1 MMANNSPLNYSFD
14 NKHIGEIIDHS
25 KKKFF
30 YLFKITFST
39 HKTLYLQTRSKIA
52 QKRLIMSTIDD
63 ITIMNGIKAGNSKDV
78 EMLFDKYSQS
88 LLRHIHRITFN
99 KEISE
104 DILNETFMTIIQKI
118 NFYKDLTEEGQTF
131 KAWIFRIATNEA
143 IDVIRKE
150 KREKI
155 KRESLIATTST
166 PEHCS
171 TEEQLQSVQNQG
183 VIHSLMMELPTI
195 QRIVINLKIKEDMS
209 YLEIS
214 RVCGYSIESVKQ
226 ALFKARLNL
235 QKKLDLSEGAI

>member
-1 MMANNSPLNYSFD
+1 
-14 NKHIGEIIDHS
+14 
-25 KKKFF
+25 
-30 YLFKITFST
+30 
-39 HKTLYLQTRSKIA
+39 
-52 QKRLIMSTIDD
+52 MSTIDD